1 MYTNLHSASK
11 GAMLLPVGRN
21 KTIFAQ
27 TSPKLQSALTLTM
40 SNGILPQASASV
52 VIYVR
57 REMRVSVVRSLMV
70 VSINYIK

>member
-1 MYTNLHSASK
+1 MYTNLHSART
-11 GAMLLPVGRN
+11 GATLLPVGRN
-21 KTIFAQ
+21 ETIFAQ

-57 REMRVSVVRSLMV
+57 REMRVSVVRSFMV
-70 VSINYIK
+70 VSISYIK